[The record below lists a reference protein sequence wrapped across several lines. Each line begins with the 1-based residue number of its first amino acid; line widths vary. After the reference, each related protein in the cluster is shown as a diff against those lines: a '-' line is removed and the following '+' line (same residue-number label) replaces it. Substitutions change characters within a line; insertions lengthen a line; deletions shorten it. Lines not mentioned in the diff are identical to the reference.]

1 MRKQSSVAQNQNSDT
16 SGEIKNKPKGVV
28 KPKPKPKQTQ
38 KKTVNSSNNQK
49 QPTKL
54 N

>member
-1 MRKQSSVAQNQNSDT
+1 LRKQSSVAQNQNSDT

-28 KPKPKPKQTQ
+28 KPKPKQTQ
-38 KKTVNSSNNQK
+38 KKTVNSSHNQK